1 MVLGNPFE
9 QPKNTSSDRRQ
20 TGEGAALPF
29 DRLAAHVAD
38 LVLLAPIMALAMAPF
53 RRAVLEAKLLD
64 NAYDSDWA
72 LIQGLV
78 AAMAVGIAWE
88 TFFISM
94 WGASPGRMIFGL
106 RVVDVWTGEKPRPFH
121 AFVRALTWWGSLL
134 VLGAPFFGVY
144 GNAKRRP
151 LHDRVG
157 DTEVRSRNTRRQSS
171 PPQITELAFGSL
183 FTTGAIFFASLV
195 LTSQMY
201 VLREHARMAGEKNQP
216 RLCADVTSTLES
228 WEGGPSKPTRIAAA
242 ISLSAAGA
250 TDSSC
255 LEVEAEYAL
264 WNNQG
269 RTLGYLAK
277 GLIRFG
283 TDDDEAEQYF
293 SKVCDLEPD
302 SDACKMV
309 GWFRLVAS
317 ENNGE
322 SEMTSEMTG
331 ETTEHI
337 EKLARSMVPSE
348 GRTARAQDLSPD
360 WLRLLVLRE
369 LFVQKADANLILK
382 LTEFPAKHEV
392 VGAKLVEYRT
402 RALWRLDQKSKAK
415 ATFFATADAL
425 PRRQRVVLTSW
436 LCSRELYESSC
447 SKDALRA
454 CEMMER
460 SADAD
465 SGDTAVPSFIVA
477 SLRNTE
483 CRILSGRGSTRA
495 FDDIEKQVD
504 GDTGKTLIEAVRA
517 LRTDGADQGLIALRN
532 LASKDGAEEDLF
544 VTEANIR
551 LIEEVSRKPMTDRD
565 ATLELVNLRERWFA
579 SRNALRYSDWGRAL
593 FEALAKREQWG
604 KAAEVGILLSGEYD
618 SDRSLQKRI
627 ALAAWKS
634 GKRQWATEL
643 AESLD
648 KTRFPASLG
657 DPSENSLG
665 RDDGPSLETLDEK
678 LFDSIRKSGRS
689 K

>member
-9 QPKNTSSDRRQ
+9 QPKRESGERPT
-20 TGEGAALPF
+20 TGEGTALPF

-72 LIQGLV
+72 LIQGLL
-78 AAMAVGIAWE
+78 AAMVVGIAWE

-157 DTEVRSRNTRRQSS
+157 DTEVRSRNTRRQSA

-183 FTTGAIFFASLV
+183 FTTGAIFFASLIF
-195 LTSQMY
+195 TSQMY
-201 VLREHARMAGEKNQP
+201 VLREHARIDVEKNTP
-216 RLCADVTSTLES
+216 RLCEDVTSSLES
-228 WEGGPSKPTRIAAA
+228 WEGGGSKPPRIAAA

-264 WNNQG
+264 WNDQG

-283 TDDDEAEQYF
+283 TDSDEAEQYF

-302 SDACKMV
+302 SDACRMV
-309 GWFRLVAS
+309 GWFRTIS
-317 ENNGE
+317 DETNGE
-322 SEMTSEMTG
+322 AEMSG
-331 ETTEHI
+331 EATEHI
-337 EKLARSMVPSE
+337 EKLARSLVPIE
-348 GRTARAQDLSPD
+348 GRSARSQDSIPD

-369 LFVQKADANLILK
+369 LFVQKADAGLILK

-415 ATFFATADAL
+415 ATFFAAADAL

-447 SKDALRA
+447 SQDALRA
-454 CEMMER
+454 CDMMES
-460 SADAD
+460 SADGE
-465 SGDTAVPSFIVA
+465 SGDTALPSYVVA
-477 SLRNTE
+477 SLRNAE
-483 CRILSGRGSTRA
+483 CRISSGRGSMRA
-495 FDDIEKQVD
+495 FDDIEKHAD
-504 GDTGKTLIEAVRA
+504 SDTAKTLIEAVRS
-517 LRTDGADQGLIALRN
+517 LRTDGSEVGLSSLRT
-532 LASKDGAEEDLF
+532 LASKEDAEDDLF

-551 LIEEVSRKPMTDRD
+551 LIEEVSKKPMTDRK
-565 ATLELVNLRERWFA
+565 ATGELVNLRERWFA

-593 FEALAKREQWG
+593 FEALSKREEWA
-604 KAAEVGILLSGEYD
+604 KAAEVGILLSGEYE

-634 GKRQWATEL
+634 GKRQLATEL
-643 AESLD
+643 AESFD
-648 KTRFPASLG
+648 RTRFPASLG
-657 DPSENSLG
+657 
-665 RDDGPSLETLDEK
+665 ETLDTATDSSSDGSSNSLDER
-678 LFDSIRKSGRS
+678 LFDSIRKSGRR